1 MRLLIQPEDGV
12 RPLLDAIRGARRRL
26 DLYVFRLDRD
36 DIERAL
42 RDAVRRG
49 VAVRA
54 LVARSGRGGVRA
66 LEQRLRRAGVTVA
79 RTHDDL
85 ARYHGKMMIVDRATL
100 YVLGYNLTHQ
110 DIERSRSLGV
120 VTTQHELVQEA
131 MRLFQADFE
140 RARYTPQHP
149 QFVVSPLNARA
160 VLTRLIAGARRQL
173 LIYDDRLTDRAMIQ
187 LLRERAKAGV
197 DVRILGTHGQ
207 EAGAAAPAQAAGLE
221 AARARDRAGRPPR
234 LRGQPEPAPP
244 GAGWAARGRPRH
256 RECGR
261 GGPDPPRL
269 RLGLGARRPRED
281 EAGGPSVRHR
291 HAGTK
296 PLHTGVCR
304 C

>member
-36 DIERAL
+36 DIEQAL
-42 RDAVRRG
+42 RDAVRRR

-85 ARYHGKMMIVDRATL
+85 ARYHGKMMIVDRTSL

-110 DIERSRSLGV
+110 DIERSRSLGLV
-120 VTTQHELVQEA
+120 ATQHELVQEA

-140 RARYTPQHP
+140 RARYAPQHP

-160 VLTRLIAGARRQL
+160 VLTRLIAGARQQL
-173 LIYDDRLTDRAMIQ
+173 LIYDDRLTDRAMIK

-197 DVRILGTHGQ
+197 DVRILGTMDKRPGRLHLRKPPGWKLHVRAIVQ
-207 EAGAAAPAQAAGLE
+207 DGRRAFVGSQSLRRLELDGRREVGLVIESAAVVDQIRRVFNWDWA
-221 AARARDRAGRPPR
+221 RAGR
-234 LRGQPEPAPP
+234 GK
-244 GAGWAARGRPRH
+244 
-256 RECGR
+256 
-261 GGPDPPRL
+261 
-269 RLGLGARRPRED
+269 
-281 EAGGPSVRHR
+281 
-291 HAGTK
+291 TK
-296 PLHTGVCR
+296 PAALPFATERRH
-304 C
+304 